1 MPTRL
6 KRKSLRNKLTAQNR
20 LASIKRLNAKPVIK
34 FPEGQ
39 SAKSLKAAAASQ
51 EEE

>member
-20 LASIKRLNAKPVIK
+20 KATIKRLNAKPVIK

-39 SAKSLKAAAASQ
+39 SAKSLKATAKQ
-51 EEE
+51 EEEE